1 MPAPRVLV
9 TRPAAAAAAW
19 VAQLARHG
27 IAAEALPLIEI
38 LPEPLT
44 GSLAQARRQL
54 SRYAAVM
61 FVSGNAVTSL
71 LGSDHIYFDKSGS
84 DHDYFEQNS
93 AAVPTD
99 QAQAAIE
106 TRAWSPGPGTTQA
119 LLAAGWPRARID
131 EPAADAAQFDSEAL
145 WAQVAPQVR
154 AGLRVLIVRGGD
166 AAGRLAGRDWL
177 AQRLQQAGAQVDQL
191 LAYRRAAPVLAA
203 AARSRALAAAADGTL
218 WLFSSSEA
226 VANLRQCLPAADW
239 RGARALATHPRI
251 AQAAREAGFG
261 AVADTR
267 PALAD
272 VVASIESLA

>member
-1 MPAPRVLV
+1 MPVPRVLV
-9 TRPAAAAAAW
+9 TRPAHDAAAW
-19 VAQLARHG
+19 VQRLTGHG

-38 LPEPLT
+38 TPEPPT
-44 GSLAQARRQL
+44 GALAQARQRL
-54 SRYAAVM
+54 GDYAAVM
-61 FVSGNAVTSL
+61 FVSGNAVTAL
-71 LGSDHIYFDKSGS
+71 LGSDPDFFEWNRPLAGIGS
-84 DHDYFEQNS
+84 
-93 AAVPTD
+93 
-99 QAQAAIE
+99 AQAAIE

-119 LLAAGWPRARID
+119 LIRAGWPPARID
-131 EPAADAAQFDSEAL
+131 QPAPDAAQFDSEAL

-177 AQRLQQAGAQVDQL
+177 ARRLQQAGAQVDQV
-191 LAYRRAAPVLAA
+191 LAYRRAAPVLAP
-203 AARSRALAAAADGTL
+203 AARARALTAAADGTL

-226 VANLRQCLPAADW
+226 VANLRQCLPGADW

-251 AQAAREAGFG
+251 AQAARDAGFG
-261 AVADTR
+261 TVHDTR

>member
-38 LPEPLT
+38 TPEPLT
-44 GSLAQARRQL
+44 GALAQARRQL
-54 SRYAAVM
+54 ASYAAVM

-71 LGSDHIYFDKSGS
+71 LGSDHIYDKSGS
-84 DHDYFEQNS
+84 DHNYFEQNS
-93 AAVPTD
+93 AAAPTD

-131 EPAADAAQFDSEAL
+131 APAADAAQFDSEAL

-177 AQRLQQAGAQVDQL
+177 ARRLQQAGAQVDQL
-191 LAYRRAAPVLAA
+191 LAYRRAAPLLAPA
-203 AARSRALAAAADGTL
+203 AQARALAAAGDGTL

-226 VANLRQCLPAADW
+226 VTNLRQCLPAADW